1 MGMRTTISFDADML
15 EELVEATGERSRSA
29 ALKKAEEEYPRRK
42 KLRELKQ
49 AWLAGRADDV
59 RSEARDAD
67 LRRERFLERLRAAD
81 GDR

>member
-1 MGMRTTISFDADML
+1 MRTTISIDADML

-29 ALKKAEEEYPRRK
+29 ALKKAAEEYLRRK

-49 AWLAGRADDV
+49 AWLAARADDV